1 MKFQE
6 LENEAKEHL
15 VALYKIGMESE
26 GGEGLASE
34 VEKVMR
40 GRNMGDLA
48 DALKN
53 GTYKIQ

>member
-6 LENEAKEHL
+6 LENEANEHL
-15 VALYKIGMESE
+15 VSLYKIGMESE
-26 GGEGLASE
+26 GGEGLASK
-34 VEKVMR
+34 VEEVMR

-53 GTYKIQ
+53 GTYKR